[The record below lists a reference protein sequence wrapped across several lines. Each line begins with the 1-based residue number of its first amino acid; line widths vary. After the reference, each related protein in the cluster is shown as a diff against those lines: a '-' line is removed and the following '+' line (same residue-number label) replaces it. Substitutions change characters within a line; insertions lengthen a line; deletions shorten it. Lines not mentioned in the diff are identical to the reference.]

1 MKNKLT
7 LILIFICYLSYS
19 QLQSPV
25 ASPKTKIFQ
34 KVGLV
39 DINLE
44 YSRPSKNDRKIF
56 GELVPYEKIW
66 RTGANNPTLI
76 SFSDNIKLNNKLI
89 EKGDYHIYSVPSESN
104 LDLIIYE
111 KTDAWGSLS
120 EFDESLIKARVVSNF
135 IDLPITVET
144 FTITFNNISNNGA
157 SLIINWDNKQAV
169 YKIDVLTK
177 GKMIKNINKILSENP
192 TANDYRKAAVYYY
205 EENID
210 ISKAVKWIDS
220 AFKDSDNLKY
230 WQLRYKALIYE
241 KAGNIIKAKEYAEKG
256 FKNAK
261 EINSIDGINA
271 LEIIVERLNNY

>member
-1 MKNKLT
+1 MKNKLALT
-7 LILIFICYLSYS
+7 LIFISYLSYS
-19 QLQSPV
+19 QLLSPV
-25 ASPKTKIFQ
+25 ASPKTKIIQ

-44 YSRPSKNDRKIF
+44 YSRPSKKNRKIF
-56 GELVPYEKIW
+56 GGLVPYGKIW

-76 SFSDNIKLNNKLI
+76 SFSENIKLNNKLI
-89 EKGDYHIYSVPSESN
+89 EKGDYHIYSVPSESK

-120 EFDESLIKARVVSNF
+120 DFDESLIKARVVSNF
-135 IDLPITVET
+135 IDLPFTVET
-144 FTITFNNISNNGA
+144 FTIAFNNISNNGA

-169 YKIDVLTK
+169 YMIDVLTK
-177 GKMIKNINKILSENP
+177 GKMIENINKTLSENP
-192 TANDYRKAAVYYY
+192 TANDYRKAAIYYY

-210 ISKAVKWIDS
+210 IAKALKWIDI
-220 AFKDSDNLKY
+220 AFKDTDNLKY

-261 EINSIDGINA
+261 EINTIDGINA
-271 LEIIVERLNNY
+271 LEIVVERLNNY

>member
-56 GELVPYEKIW
+56 GGLVPYGKIW

-230 WQLRYKALIYE
+230 WQLMYKALIYE

-271 LEIIVERLNNY
+271 LEIIV

>member
-56 GELVPYEKIW
+56 GGLVPYGKIW

-177 GKMIKNINKILSENP
+177 CKMIKNINKILSENP

>member
-1 MKNKLT
+1 MKNKLALT
-7 LILIFICYLSYS
+7 LIFISYLSYS
-19 QLQSPV
+19 QLLSPV
-25 ASPKTKIFQ
+25 ASPKTKIIQ

-44 YSRPSKNDRKIF
+44 YSRPSKKNRKIF
-56 GELVPYEKIW
+56 GGLVPYGKIW

-76 SFSDNIKLNNKLI
+76 SFSENIKLNNKLI
-89 EKGDYHIYSVPSESN
+89 EKGDYHIYSVPSESK

-120 EFDESLIKARVVSNF
+120 DFDESLIKARVVSNF
-135 IDLPITVET
+135 IDLPFTVET
-144 FTITFNNISNNGA
+144 FTIAFNDISNNGA

-169 YKIDVLTK
+169 YMIDVLTK
-177 GKMIKNINKILSENP
+177 GKMIENINKTLSENP

-210 ISKAVKWIDS
+210 ITKAVKWIDI
-220 AFKDSDNLKY
+220 AFKDTDNLKY

-261 EINSIDGINA
+261 EINTIDGINA
-271 LEIIVERLNNY
+271 LEIVVERLNNY

>member
-1 MKNKLT
+1 MKNKLALT
-7 LILIFICYLSYS
+7 LIFISYLSYS
-19 QLQSPV
+19 QLLSPV
-25 ASPKTKIFQ
+25 ASPKTKIIQ

-44 YSRPSKNDRKIF
+44 YSRPSKKNRKIF
-56 GELVPYEKIW
+56 GGLVPYGKIW

-76 SFSDNIKLNNKLI
+76 SFSENIKLNNKLI
-89 EKGDYHIYSVPSESN
+89 EKGDYHIYSVPSKSK

-120 EFDESLIKARVVSNF
+120 DFDESLIKARVVSNF
-135 IDLPITVET
+135 IDLPFTVET
-144 FTITFNNISNNGA
+144 FTIAFNDISNNGA

-169 YKIDVLTK
+169 YMIDVLTK
-177 GKMIKNINKILSENP
+177 VKMIENINKTLSENP

-210 ISKAVKWIDS
+210 IAKAVKWIDI
-220 AFKDSDNLKY
+220 AFKDTDNLKY

-261 EINSIDGINA
+261 EINTIDGINA

>member
-1 MKNKLT
+1 MKNKLALT
-7 LILIFICYLSYS
+7 LIFISYLSYS
-19 QLQSPV
+19 QLLSPV
-25 ASPKTKIFQ
+25 ASPKTKIIQ

-44 YSRPSKNDRKIF
+44 YSRPSKKNRKIF
-56 GELVPYEKIW
+56 GGLVPYGKIW

-76 SFSDNIKLNNKLI
+76 SFSENIKLNNKLI
-89 EKGDYHIYSVPSESN
+89 EKGDYHIYSVPSESK

-120 EFDESLIKARVVSNF
+120 DFDESLIKARVVSNF
-135 IDLPITVET
+135 IDLPFTVET
-144 FTITFNNISNNGA
+144 FTIAFNNISNNGA

-169 YKIDVLTK
+169 YMIDVLTK
-177 GKMIKNINKILSENP
+177 GKMIENINKTLSENP
-192 TANDYRKAAVYYY
+192 SANDYRKAAVYYY

-210 ISKAVKWIDS
+210 IAKAVKWIDI
-220 AFKDSDNLKY
+220 AFKDTDNLKY

-261 EINSIDGINA
+261 EINTIDGINA
-271 LEIIVERLNNY
+271 LEIVVERLNNY

>member
-56 GELVPYEKIW
+56 GGLVPYGKIW

-120 EFDESLIKARVVSNF
+120 EFDESLIKAKVVSNF

>member
-56 GELVPYEKIW
+56 GGLVPYGKIW

-230 WQLRYKALIYE
+230 WQLMYKALIYE

>member
-1 MKNKLT
+1 MKNKLALT
-7 LILIFICYLSYS
+7 LIFISYLSYS
-19 QLQSPV
+19 QLLSPV
-25 ASPKTKIFQ
+25 ASPKTKIIQ

-44 YSRPSKNDRKIF
+44 YSRPSKKNRKIF
-56 GELVPYEKIW
+56 GGLVPYGKIW

-76 SFSDNIKLNNKLI
+76 SFSENIKLNNKLI
-89 EKGDYHIYSVPSESN
+89 EKGDYHIYSVPSESK

-120 EFDESLIKARVVSNF
+120 DFDESLIKARVVSNF
-135 IDLPITVET
+135 IDLPFTVET
-144 FTITFNNISNNGA
+144 FTIAFNNISNNGA

-169 YKIDVLTK
+169 YMIDVLTK
-177 GKMIKNINKILSENP
+177 GKMIENINKTLSENP

-205 EENID
+205 EEKID
-210 ISKAVKWIDS
+210 IAKAVKWIDS
-220 AFKDSDNLKY
+220 AFKDTDNLKY

-261 EINSIDGINA
+261 EINTIDGINA
-271 LEIIVERLNNY
+271 LEIVVERLNNY

>member
-1 MKNKLT
+1 MKNKLALT
-7 LILIFICYLSYS
+7 LIFISYFSYS
-19 QLQSPV
+19 QLLSPV
-25 ASPKTKIFQ
+25 ASPKTKIIQ

-44 YSRPSKNDRKIF
+44 YSRPSKKNRKIF
-56 GELVPYEKIW
+56 GGLVPYGKIW

-76 SFSDNIKLNNKLI
+76 SFSENIKLNNKLI
-89 EKGDYHIYSVPSESN
+89 KKGDYHIYSVPSESK

-120 EFDESLIKARVVSNF
+120 DFDESLIKARVVSNF
-135 IDLPITVET
+135 IDLPFTVET
-144 FTITFNNISNNGA
+144 FTIAFNNISNNGA

-169 YKIDVLTK
+169 YIIDVLTK
-177 GKMIKNINKILSENP
+177 GKMIENINKTLSENP
-192 TANDYRKAAVYYY
+192 SANDYRKAAVYYF

-210 ISKAVKWIDS
+210 IAKAVKWIDI
-220 AFKDSDNLKY
+220 AFKDTDNLKY

-241 KAGNIIKAKEYAEKG
+241 KAGNILKAKEYAEKG

-261 EINSIDGINA
+261 EINTIDGINA

>member
-1 MKNKLT
+1 MKNKLALT
-7 LILIFICYLSYS
+7 LIFISYLSYS
-19 QLQSPV
+19 QLLSPV
-25 ASPKTKIFQ
+25 ASPKTKIIQ

-44 YSRPSKNDRKIF
+44 YSRPSKKNRKIF
-56 GELVPYEKIW
+56 GGLVPYGKIW

-76 SFSDNIKLNNKLI
+76 SFSENIKLNNKLI
-89 EKGDYHIYSVPSESN
+89 EKGDYHIYSVPSESK

-120 EFDESLIKARVVSNF
+120 DFDESLIKARVVSNF
-135 IDLPITVET
+135 IDLPLTVET
-144 FTITFNNISNNGA
+144 FTIAFNDISNNGA

-169 YKIDVLTK
+169 YMIDVLTK
-177 GKMIKNINKILSENP
+177 GKMIENINKTLSENP
-192 TANDYRKAAVYYY
+192 SANDYRKAAVYYY
-205 EENID
+205 EEKID
-210 ISKAVKWIDS
+210 IAKAVKWIDS
-220 AFKDSDNLKY
+220 AFKDTDNLKY

-261 EINSIDGINA
+261 EINTIDGINA
-271 LEIIVERLNNY
+271 LEIVVERLNNY

>member
-1 MKNKLT
+1 MKNKLALT
-7 LILIFICYLSYS
+7 LIFISYFSYS
-19 QLQSPV
+19 QLLSPV
-25 ASPKTKIFQ
+25 ASPKTKIIQ

-44 YSRPSKNDRKIF
+44 YSRPSKKNRKIF
-56 GELVPYEKIW
+56 GGLVPYGKIW

-76 SFSDNIKLNNKLI
+76 SFSENIKLNNKLI
-89 EKGDYHIYSVPSESN
+89 KKGDYHIYSVPSESK

-120 EFDESLIKARVVSNF
+120 DFDESLIKARVVSNF
-135 IDLPITVET
+135 IDLPFTVET
-144 FTITFNNISNNGA
+144 FTIAFNNISNNGA

-169 YKIDVLTK
+169 YIIDVLTK
-177 GKMIKNINKILSENP
+177 GKMIENINKTLPENP
-192 TANDYRKAAVYYY
+192 SANDYRKAAVYYY

-210 ISKAVKWIDS
+210 ITKAVKWIDI
-220 AFKDSDNLKY
+220 AFKDTDNLKY

-241 KAGNIIKAKEYAEKG
+241 KAGNIIKAKEYAENG

-261 EINSIDGINA
+261 EINTIDGINA

>member
-1 MKNKLT
+1 MKNKLALT
-7 LILIFICYLSYS
+7 LIFISYLSYS
-19 QLQSPV
+19 QLLSPV
-25 ASPKTKIFQ
+25 ASPKTKIIQ

-44 YSRPSKNDRKIF
+44 YSRPSKKNRKIF
-56 GELVPYEKIW
+56 GGLVPYGKIW

-76 SFSDNIKLNNKLI
+76 SFSENIKLNNKLI
-89 EKGDYHIYSVPSESN
+89 EKGDYHIYSVPSESK

-120 EFDESLIKARVVSNF
+120 DFDESLIKARVVSNF
-135 IDLPITVET
+135 IDLPFTVET
-144 FTITFNNISNNGA
+144 FTIAFNDISNNGA

-169 YKIDVLTK
+169 YMIDVLTK
-177 GKMIKNINKILSENP
+177 VKMIENINKTLSENP

-210 ISKAVKWIDS
+210 IAKAVKWIDI
-220 AFKDSDNLKY
+220 AFKDTDNLKY

-261 EINSIDGINA
+261 EINTIDGINA
-271 LEIIVERLNNY
+271 LEIVVERLNNY

>member
-56 GELVPYEKIW
+56 GGLVPYGKIW

-120 EFDESLIKARVVSNF
+120 EFDESLIKARVISNF

-230 WQLRYKALIYE
+230 WQLMYKALIYE

-261 EINSIDGINA
+261 EINTIDGINA

>member
-1 MKNKLT
+1 MKNKLALT
-7 LILIFICYLSYS
+7 LIFISYLSYS
-19 QLQSPV
+19 QLLSPV
-25 ASPKTKIFQ
+25 ASPKTKIIQ

-44 YSRPSKNDRKIF
+44 YSRPSKKNRKIF
-56 GELVPYEKIW
+56 GGLVPYGKIW

-76 SFSDNIKLNNKLI
+76 SFSENIKLNNKLI
-89 EKGDYHIYSVPSESN
+89 EKGDYHIYSVPSKSK

-120 EFDESLIKARVVSNF
+120 DFDESLIKARVVSNF
-135 IDLPITVET
+135 IDLPFTVET
-144 FTITFNNISNNGA
+144 FTIAFNDISNNGA

-169 YKIDVLTK
+169 YMIDVLTK
-177 GKMIKNINKILSENP
+177 VKMIENINKTLSENP

-210 ISKAVKWIDS
+210 IAKAVKWIDI
-220 AFKDSDNLKY
+220 AFKDTDNLKY

-261 EINSIDGINA
+261 EINTIDGINA
-271 LEIIVERLNNY
+271 LEIVVERLNNY

>member
-1 MKNKLT
+1 MKNKLALT
-7 LILIFICYLSYS
+7 LIFISYLSYS
-19 QLQSPV
+19 QLLSPV
-25 ASPKTKIFQ
+25 ASPKTKIIQ

-44 YSRPSKNDRKIF
+44 YSRPSKKNRKIF
-56 GELVPYEKIW
+56 GGLVPYGKIW

-76 SFSDNIKLNNKLI
+76 SFSENIKLNNKLI
-89 EKGDYHIYSVPSESN
+89 EKGDYHIYSVPSESK

-120 EFDESLIKARVVSNF
+120 DFDESLIKARVVSNF
-135 IDLPITVET
+135 IDLPFTVET
-144 FTITFNNISNNGA
+144 FTIAFNNISNNGA

-169 YKIDVLTK
+169 YMIEVLTK
-177 GKMIKNINKILSENP
+177 GKMIENINKTLSENP

-210 ISKAVKWIDS
+210 IAKAVKWIDI
-220 AFKDSDNLKY
+220 AFKDTDNLKY

-261 EINSIDGINA
+261 EINTIDGINA
-271 LEIIVERLNNY
+271 LEIVVERLNNY

>member
-1 MKNKLT
+1 MKNKLALT
-7 LILIFICYLSYS
+7 LIFISYLSYS
-19 QLQSPV
+19 QLLSPV
-25 ASPKTKIFQ
+25 ASPKTKIIQ

-44 YSRPSKNDRKIF
+44 YSRPSKKNRKIF
-56 GELVPYEKIW
+56 GGLVPYGKIW

-76 SFSDNIKLNNKLI
+76 SFSENIKLNNKLI
-89 EKGDYHIYSVPSESN
+89 EKGDYHIYSVPSKSK

-120 EFDESLIKARVVSNF
+120 DFDESLIKARVVSNF
-135 IDLPITVET
+135 IDLPFTVET
-144 FTITFNNISNNGA
+144 FTIAFNDISNNGA

-169 YKIDVLTK
+169 YMIDVLTK
-177 GKMIKNINKILSENP
+177 GKMIENINKTLSENP

-210 ISKAVKWIDS
+210 IAKAVKWIDI
-220 AFKDSDNLKY
+220 AFKDTDNLKY

-261 EINSIDGINA
+261 EINTIDGINA
-271 LEIIVERLNNY
+271 LEIVVERLNNY

>member
-1 MKNKLT
+1 MKNKLALT
-7 LILIFICYLSYS
+7 LIFISYLSYS
-19 QLQSPV
+19 QLLSPV
-25 ASPKTKIFQ
+25 ASPKTKIIQ

-44 YSRPSKNDRKIF
+44 YSRPSKKNRKIF
-56 GELVPYEKIW
+56 GGLVPYGKIW

-76 SFSDNIKLNNKLI
+76 SFSENIKLNNKLI
-89 EKGDYHIYSVPSESN
+89 EKGDYHIYSVPSESK

-120 EFDESLIKARVVSNF
+120 DFDESLIKARVVSNF
-135 IDLPITVET
+135 IDLPLTVET
-144 FTITFNNISNNGA
+144 FTIAFNDISNNGA

-169 YKIDVLTK
+169 YMIDVLTK
-177 GKMIKNINKILSENP
+177 GKMIENINKTLSENP

-210 ISKAVKWIDS
+210 IAKAVKWIDI
-220 AFKDSDNLKY
+220 AFKDTDNLKY

-261 EINSIDGINA
+261 EINTIDGINA
-271 LEIIVERLNNY
+271 LEIVVERLNNY

>member
-1 MKNKLT
+1 
-7 LILIFICYLSYS
+7 
-19 QLQSPV
+19 
-25 ASPKTKIFQ
+25 
-34 KVGLV
+34 LV

-56 GELVPYEKIW
+56 GGLVPYGKIW

-261 EINSIDGINA
+261 EINTIDGINA

>member
-1 MKNKLT
+1 MKNKLALT
-7 LILIFICYLSYS
+7 LIFISYLSYS
-19 QLQSPV
+19 QLLSPV
-25 ASPKTKIFQ
+25 ASPKTKIIQ

-44 YSRPSKNDRKIF
+44 YSRPSKKNRKIF
-56 GELVPYEKIW
+56 GGLVPYEKIW

-76 SFSDNIKLNNKLI
+76 SFSENIKLNNKLI
-89 EKGDYHIYSVPSESN
+89 EKGDYHIYSVPSESK

-120 EFDESLIKARVVSNF
+120 DFDESLIKARVVSNF
-135 IDLPITVET
+135 IDLPFTVET
-144 FTITFNNISNNGA
+144 FTIAFNNISNNGA

-169 YKIDVLTK
+169 YMIDVLTK
-177 GKMIKNINKILSENP
+177 GKMIENINKTLSENP
-192 TANDYRKAAVYYY
+192 SANDYRKAAVYYY

-210 ISKAVKWIDS
+210 IDKAVKWIDS
-220 AFKDSDNLKY
+220 AFKDTDNLKY

-261 EINSIDGINA
+261 EINTIDGINA
-271 LEIIVERLNNY
+271 LEIVVERLNNY

>member
-1 MKNKLT
+1 MKNKLALT
-7 LILIFICYLSYS
+7 LIFISYLSYS
-19 QLQSPV
+19 QLPSPV
-25 ASPKTKIFQ
+25 ASPKTKIIQ

-44 YSRPSKNDRKIF
+44 YSRPSKKNRKIF
-56 GELVPYEKIW
+56 GGLVPYGKIW

-76 SFSDNIKLNNKLI
+76 SFSENIKLNNKLI
-89 EKGDYHIYSVPSESN
+89 EKGDYHIYSVPSESK

-111 KTDAWGSLS
+111 KTDAWGSLTD
-120 EFDESLIKARVVSNF
+120 FDESLIKARVVSNF
-135 IDLPITVET
+135 IDLPFTVET
-144 FTITFNNISNNGA
+144 FTIAFNDISNNGA

-169 YKIDVLTK
+169 YMIEVLTK
-177 GKMIKNINKILSENP
+177 GKMIENINKTLSENP

-210 ISKAVKWIDS
+210 ITKAVKWIDI
-220 AFKDSDNLKY
+220 AFKDTDNLKY

-241 KAGNIIKAKEYAEKG
+241 KAGNIIKAKEYAKKG

-261 EINSIDGINA
+261 EINTIDGINA
-271 LEIIVERLNNY
+271 LEIVVERLNNY

>member
-1 MKNKLT
+1 MKNKLALT
-7 LILIFICYLSYS
+7 LIFISYLSYS
-19 QLQSPV
+19 QLLSPV
-25 ASPKTKIFQ
+25 ASPKTKIIQ

-44 YSRPSKNDRKIF
+44 YSRPSKKNRKIF
-56 GELVPYEKIW
+56 GGLVPYGKIW

-76 SFSDNIKLNNKLI
+76 SFSENIKLNNKLI
-89 EKGDYHIYSVPSESN
+89 EKGDYHIYSVPSESK

-120 EFDESLIKARVVSNF
+120 DFDESLIKARVVSNF
-135 IDLPITVET
+135 IDLPFTVET
-144 FTITFNNISNNGA
+144 FTIAFNDISNNGA

-169 YKIDVLTK
+169 YMIDVLTK
-177 GKMIKNINKILSENP
+177 GKMIENINKTLSENP

-210 ISKAVKWIDS
+210 ITKAVKWIDI
-220 AFKDSDNLKY
+220 AFKDTDNLKY

-261 EINSIDGINA
+261 EINTIDGINA

>member
-56 GELVPYEKIW
+56 GGLVPYGKIW

-177 GKMIKNINKILSENP
+177 GKMIKNINKILSENQ

-230 WQLRYKALIYE
+230 WQLMYKALIYE

>member
-56 GELVPYEKIW
+56 GGLVPYGKIW

-241 KAGNIIKAKEYAEKG
+241 KAGNIIKAKEYAENG

>member
-1 MKNKLT
+1 MKNKLALT
-7 LILIFICYLSYS
+7 LIFISYLSYS
-19 QLQSPV
+19 QLLSPV
-25 ASPKTKIFQ
+25 ASPKTKIIQ

-44 YSRPSKNDRKIF
+44 YSRPSKKNRKIF
-56 GELVPYEKIW
+56 GGLVPYGKIW

-76 SFSDNIKLNNKLI
+76 SFSENIKLNNKLI
-89 EKGDYHIYSVPSESN
+89 EKGDYHIYSVPSKSK

-120 EFDESLIKARVVSNF
+120 DFDESLIKARVVSNF
-135 IDLPITVET
+135 IDLPFTVET
-144 FTITFNNISNNGA
+144 FTIAFNDISNNGA

-169 YKIDVLTK
+169 YMIDVLTK
-177 GKMIKNINKILSENP
+177 VKMIENINKTLSENP

-210 ISKAVKWIDS
+210 IAKAVKWIDI
-220 AFKDSDNLKY
+220 AFKDTDNLKY

-241 KAGNIIKAKEYAEKG
+241 KAGNIIKAKEYAENG

-261 EINSIDGINA
+261 EINTIDGINA
-271 LEIIVERLNNY
+271 LEIVVERLNNY

>member
-230 WQLRYKALIYE
+230 WQLMYKALIYE

-261 EINSIDGINA
+261 EINTIDGINA

>member
-1 MKNKLT
+1 MKNKLALT
-7 LILIFICYLSYS
+7 LIFISYLSYS
-19 QLQSPV
+19 QLLSPV
-25 ASPKTKIFQ
+25 ASPKTKIIQ

-44 YSRPSKNDRKIF
+44 YSRPSKKNRKIF
-56 GELVPYEKIW
+56 GGLVPYGKIW

-89 EKGDYHIYSVPSESN
+89 EKGDYHIYSVPSESK

-120 EFDESLIKARVVSNF
+120 DFDESLIKARVVSNF
-135 IDLPITVET
+135 IDLPFTVET
-144 FTITFNNISNNGA
+144 FTIAFNDISNNGA

-169 YKIDVLTK
+169 YMIDVLTK
-177 GKMIKNINKILSENP
+177 GKMIENINKTLSENP

-210 ISKAVKWIDS
+210 IAKAVKWIDI
-220 AFKDSDNLKY
+220 AFKDTDNLKY

-261 EINSIDGINA
+261 EINTIDGINA
-271 LEIIVERLNNY
+271 LEIVVERLNNY

>member
-56 GELVPYEKIW
+56 GGLVPYGKIW

-104 LDLIIYE
+104 LYLIIYE

-230 WQLRYKALIYE
+230 WQLMYKALIYE

>member
-1 MKNKLT
+1 MKNKLSLT
-7 LILIFICYLSYS
+7 LIFISYLSYS
-19 QLQSPV
+19 QLLSPV
-25 ASPKTKIFQ
+25 ASPKTKIIQ

-44 YSRPSKNDRKIF
+44 YSRPSKKNRKIF
-56 GELVPYEKIW
+56 GGLVPYGKIW

-76 SFSDNIKLNNKLI
+76 SFSENIKLNDKLI
-89 EKGDYHIYSVPSESN
+89 EKGDYHIYSVPSESK

-120 EFDESLIKARVVSNF
+120 DFDESLIKARVVSNF
-135 IDLPITVET
+135 IDLPFTVET
-144 FTITFNNISNNGA
+144 FTIAFNNISNNGA

-169 YKIDVLTK
+169 YMIDVLTK
-177 GKMIKNINKILSENP
+177 GKMIENINKTLSENP
-192 TANDYRKAAVYYY
+192 SANDYRKAAVYYY
-205 EENID
+205 EEKID
-210 ISKAVKWIDS
+210 IAKAVKWIDS
-220 AFKDSDNLKY
+220 AFKDTDNLKY

-261 EINSIDGINA
+261 EINTIDGINA
-271 LEIIVERLNNY
+271 LEIVVERLNNY

>member
-56 GELVPYEKIW
+56 GGLVPYGKIW

-76 SFSDNIKLNNKLI
+76 SFSDNLKLNNKLI

>member
-1 MKNKLT
+1 MKNKLALT
-7 LILIFICYLSYS
+7 LIFISYLSYS
-19 QLQSPV
+19 QLLSPV
-25 ASPKTKIFQ
+25 ASPKTKIIQ

-44 YSRPSKNDRKIF
+44 YSRPSKKNRKIF
-56 GELVPYEKIW
+56 GGLVPYGKIW

-76 SFSDNIKLNNKLI
+76 SFSENIKLNNKLI
-89 EKGDYHIYSVPSESN
+89 EKGDYHIYSVPSKSK

-120 EFDESLIKARVVSNF
+120 DFDESLIKARVVSNF
-135 IDLPITVET
+135 IDLPFTVET
-144 FTITFNNISNNGA
+144 FTIAFNDISNNGA

-169 YKIDVLTK
+169 YMIDVLTK
-177 GKMIKNINKILSENP
+177 VKMIENINKTLSENP

-210 ISKAVKWIDS
+210 IAKAVKWIDI
-220 AFKDSDNLKY
+220 AFKDTDNLKY

-241 KAGNIIKAKEYAEKG
+241 KAGNIIKAKEYAENG

-261 EINSIDGINA
+261 EINTIDGINA

>member
-1 MKNKLT
+1 MKNKLALT
-7 LILIFICYLSYS
+7 LIFISYLSYS
-19 QLQSPV
+19 QLLSPV
-25 ASPKTKIFQ
+25 ASPKTKIIQ

-44 YSRPSKNDRKIF
+44 YSRPSKKNRKIF
-56 GELVPYEKIW
+56 GGLVPYGKIW

-76 SFSDNIKLNNKLI
+76 SFSENIKLNNKLI
-89 EKGDYHIYSVPSESN
+89 EKGDYHIYSVPSESK

-120 EFDESLIKARVVSNF
+120 DFDESLIKARVVSNF
-135 IDLPITVET
+135 MNLPFTVET
-144 FTITFNNISNNGA
+144 FTIAFNNISNNGA

-169 YKIDVLTK
+169 YEIDVLTK
-177 GKMIKNINKILSENP
+177 VKMIKNINKTLSENP
-192 TANDYRKAAVYYY
+192 TANDYRKAAVYFY

-261 EINSIDGINA
+261 EINTIDGINA

>member
-1 MKNKLT
+1 MKNKLALT
-7 LILIFICYLSYS
+7 LIFISYLSYS
-19 QLQSPV
+19 QLLSPV
-25 ASPKTKIFQ
+25 ASPKTKIIQ

-44 YSRPSKNDRKIF
+44 YSRPSKKNRKIF
-56 GELVPYEKIW
+56 GGLVPYGKIW

-76 SFSDNIKLNNKLI
+76 SFSENIKLNNKLI
-89 EKGDYHIYSVPSESN
+89 KKGDYHIYSVPSESK

-120 EFDESLIKARVVSNF
+120 DFDESLIKARVVSNF
-135 IDLPITVET
+135 IDLPFTVET
-144 FTITFNNISNNGA
+144 FTIAFNDISNNGA

-169 YKIDVLTK
+169 YMIDVLTK
-177 GKMIKNINKILSENP
+177 GKMIENINKTLSENP

-210 ISKAVKWIDS
+210 IAKAVKWIDI
-220 AFKDSDNLKY
+220 AFKDTDNLKY

-241 KAGNIIKAKEYAEKG
+241 KAGNIIKAKEYAENG

-261 EINSIDGINA
+261 EINTIDGINA
-271 LEIIVERLNNY
+271 LEIVVERLNNY

>member
-1 MKNKLT
+1 MKNKLALT
-7 LILIFICYLSYS
+7 LIFISYLSYS
-19 QLQSPV
+19 QLLSPV
-25 ASPKTKIFQ
+25 ASPKTKIIQ

-44 YSRPSKNDRKIF
+44 YSRPSKKNRKIF
-56 GELVPYEKIW
+56 GGLVPYGKIW

-76 SFSDNIKLNNKLI
+76 SFSENIKLNNKLI
-89 EKGDYHIYSVPSESN
+89 EKGDYHIYSVPSESK

-120 EFDESLIKARVVSNF
+120 DFDESLIKARVVSNF
-135 IDLPITVET
+135 IDLPFTVET
-144 FTITFNNISNNGA
+144 FTIAFNDISNNGA

-169 YKIDVLTK
+169 YMIDVLTK
-177 GKMIKNINKILSENP
+177 GKMIENINKTLSENP

-210 ISKAVKWIDS
+210 IAKAVKWIDI
-220 AFKDSDNLKY
+220 AFKDTDNLKY

-241 KAGNIIKAKEYAEKG
+241 KAGNILKAKEYAEKG

-261 EINSIDGINA
+261 EINTIDGINA
-271 LEIIVERLNNY
+271 LEIVVERLNNY

>member
-1 MKNKLT
+1 MKNKLALT
-7 LILIFICYLSYS
+7 LIFISYLSYS
-19 QLQSPV
+19 QLLSPV
-25 ASPKTKIFQ
+25 ASPKTKIIQ

-44 YSRPSKNDRKIF
+44 YSRPSKKNRKIF
-56 GELVPYEKIW
+56 GGLVPYGKIW

-76 SFSDNIKLNNKLI
+76 SFSENIKLNNKLI
-89 EKGDYHIYSVPSESN
+89 EKGDYHIYSVPSESK

-120 EFDESLIKARVVSNF
+120 DFDESLIKARVVSNF
-135 IDLPITVET
+135 IDLPFTVET
-144 FTITFNNISNNGA
+144 FTIAFNDISNNGA

-169 YKIDVLTK
+169 YMIDVLTK
-177 GKMIKNINKILSENP
+177 VKMIENINKTLSENP

-210 ISKAVKWIDS
+210 IAKAVKWIDI
-220 AFKDSDNLKY
+220 AFKDTDNLKY

-241 KAGNIIKAKEYAEKG
+241 KAGNIIKAKEYAENG

-261 EINSIDGINA
+261 EINTIDGINA
-271 LEIIVERLNNY
+271 LEIVVERLNNY

>member
-56 GELVPYEKIW
+56 GGLVPYGKIW

-111 KTDAWGSLS
+111 KTDAWGSLF

>member
-1 MKNKLT
+1 MKNKLALT
-7 LILIFICYLSYS
+7 LIFISYLSYS
-19 QLQSPV
+19 QLLSPV
-25 ASPKTKIFQ
+25 ASPKTKIIQ

-44 YSRPSKNDRKIF
+44 YSRPSKKNRKIF
-56 GELVPYEKIW
+56 GGLVPYGKIW

-76 SFSDNIKLNNKLI
+76 SFSENIKLNNKLI
-89 EKGDYHIYSVPSESN
+89 EKGDYHIYSVPSESK

-120 EFDESLIKARVVSNF
+120 DFDESLIKARVVSNF
-135 IDLPITVET
+135 IDLPFTVET
-144 FTITFNNISNNGA
+144 FTIAFNDISNNGA

-169 YKIDVLTK
+169 YMIDVLTK
-177 GKMIKNINKILSENP
+177 VKMIENINKTLSENP

-210 ISKAVKWIDS
+210 IAKAVKWIDI
-220 AFKDSDNLKY
+220 AFKDTDNLKY

-241 KAGNIIKAKEYAEKG
+241 KAGNILKAKEYAEKG

-261 EINSIDGINA
+261 EINTIDGINA
-271 LEIIVERLNNY
+271 LEIVVERLNNY

>member
-56 GELVPYEKIW
+56 GGLVPYGKIW

-111 KTDAWGSLS
+111 KTDAWGSLF

-230 WQLRYKALIYE
+230 WQLMYKALIYE

>member
-56 GELVPYEKIW
+56 GGLVPYGKIW

-230 WQLRYKALIYE
+230 WQLMYKALIYE

-261 EINSIDGINA
+261 QINSIDGINA